1 MWNWFIERGCSNGG
15 GCGNSLRSGEYVPVV
30 WHGGFIGELSTGGY
44 GHYARGWWC
53 DSVGALGDLQV
64 KHFPLASSSIPER
77 APESVRPGEPISLN
91 PRGWGCAARDLGPTG
106 KHLRMGDQITWR
118 GYGGRVIQ
126 RARSTVV
133 VEFGPIA
140 QFKPIRGRFERNNPE
155 LLLVGRFT
163 ADRSLT
169 GRPEAKS

>member
-1 MWNWFIERGCSNGG
+1 
-15 GCGNSLRSGEYVPVV
+15 
-30 WHGGFIGELSTGGY
+30 
-44 GHYARGWWC
+44 
-53 DSVGALGDLQV
+53 
-64 KHFPLASSSIPER
+64 
-77 APESVRPGEPISLN
+77 
-91 PRGWGCAARDLGPTG
+91 
-106 KHLRMGDQITWR
+106 MGDQITWR

-169 GRPEAKS
+169 GRPEAKPYWRTAPLITGGSTDLAIRAGGAATRHVAAECRAWGRPYRNAMTEAF